1 MRSSA
6 TRSCGPLAALA
17 LVALALAPAP
27 ARAAQFYYN
36 ATLSGANES
45 PPVASGGYGTAEVD
59 IDDAA
64 NTMRVRITFAN
75 LTGSTTASHIHA
87 PTATAYTGTAG
98 VATPTPTFPGFPLGV
113 TAGQYDQTFD
123 MTLTSSYSSTF
134 LSNNGGTA
142 ASAEAALFADI
153 AAGKA
158 YVNVHTTVFTG
169 GEIRGFLYPFDPTP
183 TRNTTWGAIKSLYR

>member
-6 TRSCGPLAALA
+6 TRSCGLLAVLA
-17 LVALALAPAP
+17 LVGIALAPAP

-36 ATLSGANES
+36 AILSGANES
-45 PPVASGGYGTAEVD
+45 PPVASSGYGTAEVD

-64 NTMRVRITFAN
+64 NTMRVRVTFAN
-75 LTGSTTASHIHA
+75 LTGSTTACHIHA
-87 PTATAYTGTAG
+87 PTTNAYTGIAG
-98 VATPTPTFPGFPLGV
+98 VATPTPTFPNFPLGV
-113 TAGQYDQTFD
+113 IAGQYDQTFD

-142 ASAEAALFADI
+142 ASAEAALFSDI

-158 YVNVHTTVFTG
+158 YLNVHSTVFPA

-183 TRNTTWGAIKSLYR
+183 TRNTTWGAVKSLYR